1 MTSTKYC
8 KMKNLFDK
16 HDYEET
22 LQRIDNLK
30 PDSQAQWGKMSVDQM
45 LAHCNV
51 AYDMAYTEKYPKA
64 TGLKRWMLKM
74 FVKSAVVGPKPYPK
88 NGRTA
93 PVFII
98 SDERDFETEKTKLVN
113 HLKKTF
119 DLGAAHF
126 ENRES
131 NSFGRMTSAEWN
143 VSFSKH
149 LDHHLKQ
156 FGV

>member
-1 MTSTKYC
+1 
-8 KMKNLFDK
+8 MKNLFNQK
-16 HDYEET
+16 DYKET
-22 LQRIDNLK
+22 LQRIEKLTVET
-30 PDSQAQWGKMSVDQM
+30 QAQWGKMSVDQM

-51 AYDMAYTEKYPKA
+51 AYDMAYTTKYPKA
-64 TGLKRWMLKM
+64 TGFKRFMLKL
-74 FVKSAVVGPKPYPK
+74 FVKNAVVGPKPYPK

-98 SDERDFETEKTKLVN
+98 EDVRDFAAEKAKLMD
-113 HLKKTF
+113 HLKKTH
-119 DLGAAHF
+119 DLGAVYF

-131 NSFGRMTSAEWN
+131 NSFGRMTSQEWN
-143 VSFSKH
+143 ASFSKH